1 MISLKTARQLA
12 LSFDGAEE
20 MPHFEKPSF
29 RINKKIFLTLDE
41 KNNRACIK
49 LPEIEQ
55 DIFSSINKKM
65 IYPVPNKW
73 GKQGWTLIELKDIS
87 KDLFREALTASF
99 TNVAP
104 KKVKVEAKTKGER
117 DKRSKG

>member
-1 MISLKTARQLA
+1 MVSLKTAKQLA
-12 LSFDGAEE
+12 LAFEDAQE

-41 KNNRACIK
+41 KNSRACIK

-55 DIFSSINKKM
+55 DIFCTIDRQM

-73 GKQGWTLIELKDIS
+73 GKQGWTLIELKTIP
-87 KDLFREALTASF
+87 KKLFTEALTASF
-99 TNVAP
+99 VHVARG
-104 KKVKVEAKTKGER
+104 KKSR
-117 DKRSKG
+117 